1 MGKLLLRLY
10 SELLQSKIKIVNY
23 VLISDEKSLTELM
36 KTPPKTDVI
45 CIKLNLLMP
54 NFFYQNCCKYKFCF
68 RLGEVL
74 EIVDDLVIDIPKIW
88 TYIAEILCK

>member
-1 MGKLLLRLY
+1 LHKVY
-10 SELLQSKIKIVNY
+10 
-23 VLISDEKSLTELM
+23 
-36 KTPPKTDVI
+36 
-45 CIKLNLLMP
+45 LLMP
-54 NFFYQNCCKYKFCF
+54 SFFTKTVANTNKFCY

>member
-1 MGKLLLRLY
+1 M
-10 SELLQSKIKIVNY
+10 KILNRVNEDPPQNWCY
-23 VLISDEKSLTELM
+23 LHKAKSFNA
-36 KTPPKTDVI
+36 K
-45 CIKLNLLMP
+45 
-54 NFFYQNCCKYKFCF
+54 FFYQNCCKYKQILFC